1 LIACVITTRGGVPKP
16 SADLQWAATA
26 WKTDAPRQSD
36 NKYLIGALID
46 AGLDPRIALSE
57 AKENLGPG
65 TDTTSATLGHI
76 FWALSRSPDLQASLY
91 QSLSEAEFPSELD
104 RLESIPLLQACVK
117 EGIRWTGAAAA
128 MLPRVTPPGGAE
140 LNGHFIPHGVRS
152 FLNTVAAADTRPSS
166 RRRLSGTCETRKPFR
181 TPKRTIRTDG

>member
-1 LIACVITTRGGVPKP
+1 MPKP

-65 TDTTSATLGHI
+65 TDTTSATLAHI

-91 QSLSEAEFPSELD
+91 QSLFEAEFPSELD

-140 LNGHFIPHGVRS
+140 LNGIFIPQGVRS
-152 FLNTVAAADTRPSS
+152 FLNKVAAADTRRSS
-166 RRRLSGTCETRKPFR
+166 RRRLSGT
-181 TPKRTIRTDG
+181 